1 MNHNQAA
8 IAVILFATAA
18 LVSGCTL
25 EDPVGTVA
33 EGRIIAIFPDEGA
46 AAVPLNVIPL
56 VEVADESTPL
66 DVTLEDDAGTS
77 TELSCAP
84 SSSAG
89 LLKCLLPQ
97 PLEPDRYYTLT
108 AQVADSPTTAVV
120 SNFSTGYPTGLGY
133 EVAGELQV
141 LQFGGMDMATS
152 VFNSL
157 VSGDAP
163 LLLVSENVYS
173 GGDLPSVGSNWV
185 WGPGAYIESEDNYA
199 INRDVG
205 YPMATLTLVDE
216 HGTVFGSS
224 SHAFLP
230 VWINDHWMPVRV
242 DDLVMRGSLSPFS
255 PGLPVSELTVEANLP
270 ATTLDRIAADL
281 DETNADLLHTL
292 VEMDTDTD
300 LDGEPDAAHLVLST
314 SALPA
319 AIHSP

>member
-1 MNHNQAA
+1 MHRHQAT
-8 IAVILFATAA
+8 ITVIMFTAAA

-33 EGRIIAIFPDEGA
+33 EGRIIALYPDEGA
-46 AAVPLNVIPL
+46 AAVPLDVIPL
-56 VEVADESTPL
+56 VEVADDSTPTE
-66 DVTLEDDAGTS
+66 VTLEDDAGVAV
-77 TELSCAP
+77 ELDCAP
-84 SSSAG
+84 ASSDG
-89 LLKCLLPQ
+89 LLQCLLPE
-97 PLEPDRYYTLT
+97 PLEHDRYYTLT
-108 AQVADSPTTAVV
+108 AQVADSPATAVV
-120 SNFSTGYPTGLGY
+120 SNFSTGFPRGLGY
-133 EVAGELQV
+133 EVAGELEV
-141 LQFGGMDMATS
+141 LQFGGMDLATS

-157 VSGDAP
+157 ISGDAP

-185 WGPGAYIESEDNYA
+185 WGPGAYIESEGTYA
-199 INRDVG
+199 INRNVG

-216 HGTVFGSS
+216 QGTVFGSS

-242 DDLVMRGSLSPFS
+242 DDLVMRGALSPFT
-255 PGLPVSELTVEANLP
+255 PGMPVSELTLEANLP
-270 ATTLDRIAADL
+270 SATLERIAAEL
-281 DETNADLLHTL
+281 DETSADLLHSL

-319 AIHSP
+319 AIYTP